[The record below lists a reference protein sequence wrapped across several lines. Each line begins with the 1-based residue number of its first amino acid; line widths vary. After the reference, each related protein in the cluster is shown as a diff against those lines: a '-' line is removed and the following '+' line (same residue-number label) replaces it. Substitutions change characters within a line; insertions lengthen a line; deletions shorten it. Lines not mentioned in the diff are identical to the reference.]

1 MINIKKI
8 LRLMLLSVLFLNFS
22 SAKSKEE
29 VQKEITDILSKLSP
43 STKVGM
49 MIYNPLTQDTIFC
62 LNHTA
67 AMIPASN
74 NKLFTTA
81 TALSLMGGNFPLSTK
96 ILSDIEAPENG
107 ILEGNLY
114 IKGFGNSVF
123 TEDNMDSLVAEVKK
137 RGIKKI
143 TGNVIGD
150 DSYFDNIYSR
160 DDWIGDE
167 VSSVKLP
174 PVSAL
179 VVDRNVHVV
188 YKKRGRRM
196 RRYISYIQDPPQ
208 YAAEL
213 LKEKLQNSG
222 IEVSLNALK
231 GTAPLNAFPLVESTI
246 TLKELIKS
254 INKSSDNFLAECL
267 FKTLGAVSSGLQ
279 GNSFY
284 STQAVLDFI
293 EENGIYSDNTTVV
306 DGSGISRF
314 NQITVGAV
322 TGLLEKMYFDL
333 VNYEDYYN
341 SFSIAGVDGT
351 LAHRMI
357 GTPAENNFHGKTGT
371 LEGVISLAGYLNT
384 QKNDD
389 LIVGIF
395 FEFSKKGRNYYRDI
409 QDEIVQLLTELE

>member
-1 MINIKKI
+1 MTGKLI
-8 LRLMLLSVLFLNFS
+8 LFLVLFFTIS
-22 SAKSKEE
+22 FGKSKEE
-29 VQKEITDILSKLSP
+29 IQSEIVNILSKLSP
-43 STKVGM
+43 STKIGM
-49 MIYNPLTQDTIFC
+49 MIYNPLTQDTIFS

-67 AMIPASN
+67 VMIPASN

-81 TALSLMGGNFPLSTK
+81 TALSLMGGNYPLSTK
-96 ILSDIEAPENG
+96 ILADNKNAEDG
-107 ILEGNLY
+107 VLQGNIY
-114 IKGFGNSVF
+114 IKGYGNSTF
-123 TEDNMDSLVAEVKK
+123 TEGDLDSIVLELKH

-143 TGNVIGD
+143 TGNIIGD
-150 DSYFDNIYSR
+150 DTYFDNIYSR

-167 VSSVKLP
+167 ISSVKLP
-174 PVSAL
+174 PVSAI
-179 VVDRNVHVV
+179 VVDRNVHAV

-196 RRYISYIQDPPQ
+196 RRYISYIQDPPL

-222 IEVSLNALK
+222 IEVNLNAIK
-231 GTAPLNAFPLVESTI
+231 GTAPLNAYTLTESAI
-246 TLKELIKS
+246 TLKELIKL

-267 FKTLGAVSSGLQ
+267 FKTLGAISSGLQ

-284 STQAVLDFI
+284 STQAVLNFI
-293 EENGIYSDNTTVV
+293 EENGIYADNSSVV

-333 VNYEDYYN
+333 VNYEDFYD

-357 GTPAENNFHGKTGT
+357 GTTAENNFHGKTGT
-371 LEGVISLAGYLNT
+371 LEGIISLAGYLT
-384 QKNDD
+384 TKKGDD
-389 LIVGIF
+389 LIISIF

-409 QDEIVQLLTELE
+409 QDEIVQLLAEWE

>member
-1 MINIKKI
+1 MTGKLI
-8 LRLMLLSVLFLNFS
+8 LFLILLLNIS
-22 SAKSKEE
+22 YAKSKEE
-29 VQKEITDILSKLSP
+29 IQKEIVNILSRLSP

-49 MIYNPLTQDTIFC
+49 MIYNSLTQDTIFC

-67 AMIPASN
+67 TMIPASN

-81 TALSLMGGNFPLSTK
+81 AALSLMGGSYPLSTK
-96 ILSDIEAPENG
+96 ILADRENAENG
-107 ILEGNLY
+107 ILQGNVY
-114 IKGFGNSVF
+114 IKGFGNSTF
-123 TEDNMDSLVAEVKK
+123 TEDDLDSMVLEIKR
-137 RGIKKI
+137 RGIKTI
-143 TGNVIGD
+143 TGNIIGD
-150 DSYFDNIYSR
+150 DTFFDDIYSR

-167 VSSVKLP
+167 ISSVKLP
-174 PVSAL
+174 PVSAI

-188 YKKRGRRM
+188 YKKRGKRM
-196 RRYISYIQDPPQ
+196 RRYISYIQDPPL

-213 LKEKLQNSG
+213 LREKLQNSG
-222 IEVSLNALK
+222 IDVKLNTRK
-231 GTAPLNAFPLVESTI
+231 GTAPLGAYTIAESTI
-246 TLKELIKS
+246 TLKELIKL

-284 STQAVLDFI
+284 STQAVLSFI
-293 EENGIYSDNTTVV
+293 EENGIYADNTSVV

-333 VNYEDYYN
+333 VNYEDFYN

-351 LAHRMI
+351 LAHRLI
-357 GTPAENNFHGKTGT
+357 GTAAENNFHGKTGT
-371 LEGVISLAGYLNT
+371 LEGVISLAGYLTTN
-384 QKNDD
+384 KGDD
-389 LIVGIF
+389 LIICVF

-409 QDEIVQLLTELE
+409 QDEIVQLLAEWE